1 MRILRKIM
9 VFDKGGD
16 FLSMLKG
23 YCYANNIQM
32 AEVEFSIEGINEVQN
47 FNPAL
52 IFVPFDLISHLAN
65 NTESGLLKLICKKKE
80 IKICAL
86 KNGLSRKDSEEVSEW
101 IDMIIDNP
109 IDIVEIDRVL
119 KTVFPWNDYLPE
131 RRTNKDRRIISDRRQ
146 CPMNETA
153 YMASRGIEAQY
164 SNRRPHA
171 DGVYEVQDFNID
183 SRNKCLVL
191 HGRRIYL
198 TPKEFDLIEY
208 LSTDFNRIFSPDKII
223 SHLWQENHKAT
234 KSDLYQHIHLL
245 RKKIEKD
252 HSQPQLILNVKGFGY
267 KLNIF
272 DSHDPC
278 VSCVHYEKLQ
288 GV

>member
-1 MRILRKIM
+1 M
-9 VFDKGGD
+9 VFDKNGY
-16 FLSMLKG
+16 FLFMLKG

-32 AEVEFSIEGINEVQN
+32 AEVELNIEGINEVEK

-52 IFVPFDLISHLAN
+52 IFISLDLISHLAN
-65 NTESGLLKLICKKKE
+65 NNAESDLLKLICKKKE
-80 IKICAL
+80 IKIFAL
-86 KNGLSRKDSEEVSEW
+86 KGGPNRIDSEELSEW
-101 IDMIIDNP
+101 IDMIINNP

-131 RRTNKDRRIISDRRQ
+131 RRTNKDRRINSDRRQ
-146 CPMNETA
+146 CPPNETA
-153 YMASRGIEAQY
+153 YVASRGIDAQY

-171 DGVYEVQDFNID
+171 DGVYEAQDFNID
-183 SRNKCLVL
+183 SRNKCLFL
-191 HGRRIYL
+191 HGKKIYL

-272 DSHDPC
+272 NPHDPC
-278 VSCVHYEKLQ
+278 ISCVHYEKLQ
-288 GV
+288 EV